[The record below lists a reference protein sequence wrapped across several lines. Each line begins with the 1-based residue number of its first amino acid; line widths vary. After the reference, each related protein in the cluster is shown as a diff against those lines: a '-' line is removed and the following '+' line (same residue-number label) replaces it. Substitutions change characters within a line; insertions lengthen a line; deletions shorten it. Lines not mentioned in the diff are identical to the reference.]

1 MVFAGGAL
9 MAAGFIAVALS
20 PPASAFT
27 VILAACGIGLYLMHG
42 TLQTNATQIAPH
54 ARALG
59 LSLFATCL
67 FVGQAL
73 GVTAVGQAMAAFG
86 FTATIAAAGVLLA
99 ALGGIL
105 AWRLRPALS

>member
-1 MVFAGGAL
+1 
-9 MAAGFIAVALS
+9 
-20 PPASAFT
+20 
-27 VILAACGIGLYLMHG
+27 MHG

-73 GVTAVGQAMAAFG
+73 GVTAVGQAMTSIG
-86 FTATIAAAGVLLA
+86 FAATITGAGILLA
-99 ALGGIL
+99 ALGAAL
-105 AWRLRPALS
+105 AWQLRPAA